1 MSNKNENLNEASL
14 LLANENLKIVLP
26 YIAENLKV
34 FKKCLLAKK
43 IFSEEEI
50 TKMLIEYEKII
61 LSSGEKK

>member
-1 MSNKNENLNEASL
+1 MDNKNLNEASL
-14 LLANENLKIVLP
+14 LLANENLKIALP
-26 YIAENLKV
+26 YIAENLKI